1 MIDKLPYHSSINK
14 KIMKKNYVIGLLAAA
29 AVGVIAGI
37 LLAPAKGKDLR
48 NQIRDKT
55 LDLANK
61 VKSGLHNGM
70 EKIGVSKEKETAEV

>member
-1 MIDKLPYHSSINK
+1 
-14 KIMKKNYVIGLLAAA
+14 MKKNYVIGLLAAA

>member
-1 MIDKLPYHSSINK
+1 
-14 KIMKKNYVIGLLAAA
+14 MKKNYVIGLLAAA

-37 LLAPAKGKDLR
+37 LLAPTKGKDLR
-48 NQIRDKT
+48 NQIKNKS

-70 EKIGVSKEKETAEV
+70 GKMGVGKEKETSEI